1 MIEPTLFNIFPTTIY
16 ANEVA
21 NHEVNKKLFFD
32 LYDKYDYEENER
44 SVTVSEGQVD
54 PLIHLEPTMNP
65 VFEEIVKHIKNYVL
79 DVLKYKDIFNY
90 AITKSW
96 ISRTRSTA
104 SIPWHIH
111 STSHVS
117 FVYYLHIPPNSHS
130 TVFLNRHNINS
141 LFLGANSENT
151 VDDMNMIQEYN
162 NLNCKTFFIQP
173 EEGTLILFPSSLS
186 HGTQHVDDDFCD
198 ERLSIVG
205 DVNLLLKEE
214 YLLHSMGLIDEKYWR
229 KFE

>member
-65 VFEEIVKHIKNYVL
+65 VFEEIVKHIKTYVL

-104 SIPWHIH
+104 SIP
-111 STSHVS
+111 
-117 FVYYLHIPPNSHS
+117 
-130 TVFLNRHNINS
+130 
-141 LFLGANSENT
+141 
-151 VDDMNMIQEYN
+151 
-162 NLNCKTFFIQP
+162 
-173 EEGTLILFPSSLS
+173 
-186 HGTQHVDDDFCD
+186 
-198 ERLSIVG
+198 
-205 DVNLLLKEE
+205 
-214 YLLHSMGLIDEKYWR
+214 
-229 KFE
+229 